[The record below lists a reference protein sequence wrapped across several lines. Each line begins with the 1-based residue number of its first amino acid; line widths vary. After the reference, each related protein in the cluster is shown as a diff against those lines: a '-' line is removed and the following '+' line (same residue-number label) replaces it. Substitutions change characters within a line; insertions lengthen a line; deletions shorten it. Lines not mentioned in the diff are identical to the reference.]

1 MIQAR
6 PMVRAASLGLLL
18 LSGCTGPA
26 DDGND
31 GALASLPTWELSEL
45 PLREVSD
52 DGTPERVFSRI
63 TPARLSSGDLLVAD
77 GASKELRVF
86 GDGAFLTRLSRQGDG
101 PGELQDIQR
110 ISLAHDTV
118 FVMALPMVS
127 RHINSF
133 TSAGFLARFRLQAQA
148 DAPPFVPIA
157 RLTSGEFLVEE
168 GRGFTPILRPPPM
181 GQLVPDSVTLGL
193 FRPAGSDSIDE
204 YLPLGR
210 FFRRAMVPFAAP
222 GPIPFSMT
230 PFTLG
235 PRSDWTVSGDLVW
248 VLDGASGGLRAF
260 NGLGEMVVE
269 TTIGLKARP
278 FDAGELERAKA
289 AAVAGALE
297 ETQRAAVEALYDAAL
312 RPAAM
317 PLLDA
322 LVPGPAGEVWVRRF
336 ALDGATLREFLVVNR
351 QGQILARVSVPAD
364 VTVHQVGE
372 DFLIG
377 VRRDTDGVESVV
389 EFGLTRR

>member
-6 PMVRAASLGLLL
+6 PMVRAAFLGLLL
-18 LSGCTGPA
+18 LTGCVGPA
-26 DDGND
+26 DDAGD
-31 GALASLPTWELSEL
+31 GALASLPTWALPEL
-45 PLREVSD
+45 PLRELSD
-52 DGTPERVFSRI
+52 DGTPERVFSRV
-63 TPARLSSGDLLVAD
+63 TPARLPSGDLLVAD

-86 GDGAFLTRLSRQGDG
+86 HDGALATRLSRQGDG

-133 TSAGFLARFRLQAQA
+133 TPAGFLARFRLRAQE

-193 FRPAGSDSIDE
+193 FQPAGSDSTGA

-210 FFRRAMVPFAAP
+210 FFRHAMVPFAAP
-222 GPIPFSMT
+222 GPVPFSMT

-235 PRSDWTVSGDLVW
+235 PRSDWAVAGDLVW
-248 VLDGASGGLRAF
+248 VMDGATGVLRAF
-260 NGLGEMVVE
+260 TGLGEQVVE
-269 TTIGLKARP
+269 TTVGLELRP
-278 FDAGELERAKA
+278 FDGAELERARVA
-289 AAVAGALE
+289 AAARAQGE
-297 ETQRAAVEALYDAAL
+297 PQRAGVEAVYDPAL

-322 LVPGPAGEVWVRRF
+322 LVPGPDGEIWARRF

-351 QGQILARVSVPAD
+351 QGQILARVSVPVD
-364 VTVHQVGE
+364 ITVHQVGQ

-377 VRRDTDGVESVV
+377 VRRDADGVESVV
-389 EFGLTRR
+389 EFGVTRR

>member
-1 MIQAR
+1 MIHAR
-6 PMVRAASLGLLL
+6 AMVCAVSFGLLL
-18 LSGCTGPA
+18 LAGCAGPT
-26 DDGND
+26 DDAGD
-31 GALASLPTWELSEL
+31 GALASLPSWALTEL
-45 PLREVSD
+45 PLRELSD

-63 TPARLSSGDLLVAD
+63 TPARLPSGDLLVAD
-77 GASKELRVF
+77 GASKEVRIF
-86 GDGAFLTRLSRQGDG
+86 RDGALATRLSRQGDG

-133 TSAGFLARFRLQAQA
+133 TPAGFLARFRLQAQA

-193 FRPAGSDSIDE
+193 FRPAGSDSIGE
-204 YLPLGR
+204 YLPLGS
-210 FFRRAMVPFAAP
+210 FFRHAMVPFAVSAP
-222 GPIPFSMT
+222 VPFSMT

-235 PRSDWTVSGDLVW
+235 PRSDWAVAGNLVW
-248 VLDGASGGLRAF
+248 VMDGAAGMLWAF
-260 NGLGEMVVE
+260 NGLGEQVVE
-269 TTIGLKARP
+269 TTVSLEARP
-278 FDAGELERAKA
+278 FDPAELERAKA
-289 AAVAGALE
+289 AAVAAAQGEA
-297 ETQRAAVEALYDAAL
+297 QRDAVEAVYDPAL
-312 RPAAM
+312 HPAAM

-322 LVPGPAGEVWVRRF
+322 LVPGPDGEVWGRRF
-336 ALDGATLREFLVVNR
+336 ALDGDALREFLVVNR
-351 QGQILARVSVPAD
+351 QGQLLARVSVPAD
-364 VTVHQVGE
+364 VTVHQVGQ
-372 DFLIG
+372 DFLVG
-377 VRRDTDGVESVV
+377 VRRDADGVESVV